1 MKLVTHNMLSSK
13 GLKGVRHGFPLT
25 IKATDVRV
33 SDVDFNPEFVAR
45 IIPKLDWRAVCQA
58 ASDLNINQVRRRSR
72 QTVVVVAA
80 VAVPVVVAI
89 VVPVT
94 AAVP

>member
-58 ASDLNINQVRRRSR
+58 ASDLNINQVRRGS
-72 QTVVVVAA
+72 
-80 VAVPVVVAI
+80 
-89 VVPVT
+89 
-94 AAVP
+94 

>member
-58 ASDLNINQVRRRSR
+58 ASDLNITQVRK
-72 QTVVVVAA
+72 VVVVAA
-80 VAVPVVVAI
+80 AAAAAFAFVVAAD
-89 VVPVT
+89 V
-94 AAVP
+94 